1 MGTTYEMQQE
11 FEDMHTLLT
20 QDRFRCILQGMHS
33 LRNLQLPPL
42 LRVKTFWVLVQAED
56 DWHKAE
62 VSCEPVDD
70 LGVTGVL
77 TRSFRHGD

>member
-11 FEDMHTLLT
+11 FEDMHALLT
-20 QDRFRCILQGMHS
+20 QDRFRCIMRGTHS

-56 DWHKAE
+56 DWRKAE
-62 VSCEPVDD
+62 VSCESIDQLEIID
-70 LGVTGVL
+70 AL
-77 TRSFRHGD
+77 TQI